1 MLRPLTVLL
10 LSGLCFLAAQGTG
23 LRLFFHLSYLLLG
36 LLALSALWAWLNLRG
51 LLVERE
57 TLTLRANVGEFA
69 RERIS
74 IRNRWRIPKLWIEM
88 RDESELPQHGAG
100 FVTYLGGRQRGRWLA
115 RTLCTMRGRFRLGPA
130 TLISGDPFGIVRL
143 SRTVTS
149 TNEIVVYPQMVDLPS
164 FKLPSAELPGGQ
176 STRAR
181 TFNVTPNV
189 ATVRE
194 YVPGDSFNR
203 IHWRSTARTGQ
214 LMVKEFELDPS
225 ADIYLVLDMQ
235 ERAVVRDARAARRG
249 RAEEDERSA
258 APWWDRQPTERPG
271 PAQVLE
277 STEEYAVMAA
287 ASLARTLLAQNRI
300 VGMVAWGQHR
310 EVIPAERESRQ
321 LFKILEA
328 LAVLR
333 AHSPQSLAEVL
344 LAESQRFGR
353 NCTLLIITSSVDER
367 WVGALQQHIYRG
379 VRAAVLFVDP
389 QSFGGWYDPEPTLR
403 RVAELRVPIY
413 RLRQGDS
420 LAAALTTPLSFDGGQ
435 DSGAGGR

>member
-1 MLRPLTVLL
+1 MLRPITVLM
-10 LSGLCFLAAQGTG
+10 LSGLCFLVAQGTG

-36 LLALSALWAWLNLRG
+36 LLILSVLWAWLNLRG
-51 LLVERE
+51 LTVERE

-74 IRNRWRIPKLWIEM
+74 IRNRWFLPKLWIEL

-100 FVTYLGGRQRGRWLA
+100 FVTYLGGGQRGRWLA

-143 SRTVTS
+143 SRRMPS
-149 TNEIVVYPQMVDLPS
+149 TNEIVVYPQMVDLPA
-164 FKLPSAELPGGQ
+164 FHLPSAELPGGQ
-176 STRAR
+176 ATRAR

-189 ATVRE
+189 STIRE
-194 YVPGDSFNR
+194 YAPGDSFNR

-214 LMVKEFELDPS
+214 LMVKEFDLDPS

-235 ERAVVRDARAARRG
+235 ERAVVRDTRAVRHRRG
-249 RAEEDERSA
+249 EDDDARNRLS
-258 APWWDRQPTERPG
+258 WWKRQPSRRPIV
-271 PAQVLE
+271 AETLE

-300 VGMVAWGQHR
+300 VGLVAWGQHR

-328 LAVLR
+328 LAILR
-333 AHSPQSLAEVL
+333 AHSAEPLAEVL

-353 NCTLLIITSSVDER
+353 NCTLLIITSAIDER
-367 WVGALQQHIYRG
+367 WISALQQQLYRG

-389 QSFGGWYDPEPTLR
+389 QSFGGWHDPEPTLR
-403 RVAELRVPIY
+403 RVAELRVPVY
-413 RLRQGDS
+413 RIRQGES
-420 LAAALTTPLSFDGGQ
+420 LAAALVEPLSF
-435 DSGAGGR
+435 

>member
-1 MLRPLTVLL
+1 MLRPLAVLL
-10 LSGLCFLAAQGTG
+10 LSGLSFLVAQGTG

-51 LLVERE
+51 LSVERE

-74 IRNRWRIPKLWIEM
+74 IRNCWSIPKLWIEM

-100 FVTYLGGRQRGRWLA
+100 FVTYLGGQQRGRWLA
-115 RTLCTMRGRFRLGPA
+115 RTLCTVRGRFRLGPA
-130 TLISGDPFGIVRL
+130 TLISGDPVGIVRL
-143 SRTVTS
+143 SRKIPS
-149 TNEIVVYPQMVDLPS
+149 TNEIVVYPQMVDLPA
-164 FKLPSAELPGGQ
+164 FRLPSAELPGGQ

-235 ERAVVRDARAARRG
+235 ERAVVRDPRVARRRRDGDEDERG
-249 RAEEDERSA
+249 RA
-258 APWWDRQPTERPG
+258 PWWLRQPNPHPG
-271 PAQVLE
+271 TAQAQE

-310 EVIPAERESRQ
+310 EVIPAEREARQ

-328 LAVLR
+328 LAILR
-333 AHSPQSLAEVL
+333 ARSAQPLAEVL

-353 NCTLLIITSSVDER
+353 NCTLLVITASIDAGWIS
-367 WVGALQQHIYRG
+367 ALQQHLYRG

-389 QSFGGWYDPEPTLR
+389 QSFGGWHDPEPTLR
-403 RVAELRVPIY
+403 RVAELRVPVY
-413 RLRQGDS
+413 RLRQGES
-420 LAAALTTPLSFDGGQ
+420 LAAALAEPLSF
-435 DSGAGGR
+435 A

>member
-1 MLRPLTVLL
+1 MYMFRPITVLL
-10 LSGLCFLAAQGTG
+10 LSGLSFLVAQGTS

-36 LLALSALWAWLNLRG
+36 LLLLSTLWAWLNLGG

-74 IRNRWRIPKLWIEM
+74 MSNRWFIPKLWVELH
-88 RDESELPQHGAG
+88 DESELPQHGVG
-100 FVTYLGGRQRGRWLA
+100 FVTYLGGRQRSRWLA

-143 SRTVTS
+143 SRKVAT
-149 TNEIVVYPQMVDLPS
+149 TNEIIVYPQMVDLPH
-164 FKLPSAELPGGQ
+164 FRLPSAELPGGQ

-194 YVPGDSFNR
+194 YLPGDSFNR
-203 IHWRSTARTGQ
+203 IHWRSTARIGE

-235 ERAVVRDARAARRG
+235 ERAVVRDMRAMQ
-249 RAEEDERSA
+249 RSYEQA
-258 APWWDRQPTERPG
+258 SQRNSVPWWKRQPSERQG
-271 PAQVLE
+271 SIQVLE

-287 ASLARTLLAQNRI
+287 ASLSRTLLAQNRN
-300 VGMVAWGQHR
+300 VGLIAWGQHR
-310 EVIPAERESRQ
+310 EVIPAERETRQ

-328 LAVLR
+328 LAILR
-333 AHSPQSLAEVL
+333 AYSAQPLAEVL
-344 LAESQRFGR
+344 IAESQRFGR
-353 NCTLLIITSSVDER
+353 NCTLLIITSAIDER
-367 WVGALQQHIYRG
+367 WISALQQQLYRG
-379 VRAAVLFVDP
+379 VRAAVLFIDP
-389 QSFGGWYDPEPTLR
+389 QSFGGWHDPAPTLR
-403 RVAELRVPIY
+403 RVAELNVPIY
-413 RLRQGDS
+413 RLRQGES
-420 LAAALTTPLSFDGGQ
+420 LAAVLTTPMSFVRGV
-435 DSGAGGR
+435 